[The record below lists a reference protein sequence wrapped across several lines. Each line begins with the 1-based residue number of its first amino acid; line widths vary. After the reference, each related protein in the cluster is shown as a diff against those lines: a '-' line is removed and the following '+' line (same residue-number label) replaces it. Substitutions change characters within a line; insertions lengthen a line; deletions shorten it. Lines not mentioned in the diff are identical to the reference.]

1 MRGLMSEQKSKQ
13 NPAIKIALISAIA
26 VFGLWMIFRRFQIEV
41 AFTSAPPD
49 QAPVIQTE
57 TGSASKSPET
67 SAKANAGLAGNLRI
81 SNRSE
86 HPVRI
91 ALRSRALKESGS
103 KSDITE
109 KAFGAPAHWDF
120 DPGEGSTGG
129 LMVSLPD
136 RAIKLKKGDVLV
148 AFAQDGSQRYWG
160 PYIVGE
166 TDQPNWNSQTNEW
179 ELTLEK

>member
-1 MRGLMSEQKSKQ
+1 MRGLMSEQKSRL
-13 NPAIKIALISAIA
+13 NPALKIGFIGAIA
-26 VFGLWMIFRRFQIEV
+26 VLGLWFILRRFQIEV

-57 TGSASKSPET
+57 SGKAPVVQSGTGI
-67 SAKANAGLAGNLRI
+67 AGNLRI
-81 SNRSE
+81 SNQSV
-86 HPVRI
+86 HPIRV
-91 ALRSRALKESGS
+91 ALRARPLKESGS
-103 KSDITE
+103 KDATE
-109 KAFGAPAHWDF
+109 KTFAAPAHWDF
-120 DPGEGSTGG
+120 EPGEGSTGG

-179 ELTLEK
+179 ELTLNK